1 MQILVSPRVF
11 CHPPPPG
18 GEGVNVFFKQSKSVK
33 LLLVR
38 AERACCL
45 GVLPVE
51 GPMECLHPQLKL
63 LLGVFIKWQPCIHII
78 ANFYIFRSGLKF
90 GDVS

>member
-1 MQILVSPRVF
+1 
-11 CHPPPPG
+11 
-18 GEGVNVFFKQSKSVK
+18 VFFKQSKSVK

-51 GPMECLHPQLKL
+51 GSMECLHPHLKL

-78 ANFYIFRSGLKF
+78 ANFHIVRSCDWSGTEILQGLKF